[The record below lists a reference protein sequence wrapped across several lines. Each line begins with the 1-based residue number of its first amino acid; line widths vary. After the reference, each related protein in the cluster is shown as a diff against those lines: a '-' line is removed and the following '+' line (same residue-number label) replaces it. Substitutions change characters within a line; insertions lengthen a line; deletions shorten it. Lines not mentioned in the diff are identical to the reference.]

1 MSTDIH
7 VAGTA
12 NRWAGAVPGWFGG
25 SAYDWLARATVVLV
39 FTLMLLVSVSGALQA
54 VLDWGSQPLD
64 RTLLHIAARA
74 SNALF
79 LALVVATTVTRLRPL
94 RKAVGIEPR
103 VSALLGA
110 FLLTSLAVL
119 PRAEL
124 PPIAVAISSALV
136 IIGMAASFVV
146 LRWLGKSFSIMAEA
160 RGLVTH
166 GPYAVVRHPLYICE
180 EIAIIGMFIQV
191 VSPVALLIVI
201 VQGLFQFRRMLNEEK
216 ILKAAFAE
224 YESYAARTPRLIPLG
239 LRGCWTRIFVSRTAP
254 PCCR

>member
-1 MSTDIH
+1 MSTNIH
-7 VAGTA
+7 LTEMA
-12 NRWAGAVPGWFGG
+12 NWRTGAEPAWLGG

-54 VLDWGSQPLD
+54 VLDWGNQPLD

-94 RKAVGIEPR
+94 RKAAGIEPR

-166 GPYAVVRHPLYICE
+166 GPYAVV
-180 EIAIIGMFIQV
+180 
-191 VSPVALLIVI
+191 
-201 VQGLFQFRRMLNEEK
+201 
-216 ILKAAFAE
+216 
-224 YESYAARTPRLIPLG
+224 
-239 LRGCWTRIFVSRTAP
+239 
-254 PCCR
+254 